1 MTATYDCIATQTL
14 GSNASSVT
22 FSSIPGT
29 YTDLVLIAW
38 TKPYSGS
45 EGALR
50 LRINSDTGSNYSNT
64 VLTSDGSTVSSAN
77 YANGTN
83 IALTTGNSL
92 NNPRQPVYITN
103 IMNYANTTTFKTC
116 LTRTSDGTSASPG
129 GYVDA
134 WVGLWRSTSAITT
147 LTYSTTYFDI
157 GAGSTFTL
165 YGIKAE

>member
-1 MTATYDCIATQTL
+1 MPATYEPIATQTL

-29 YTDLVLIAW
+29 YTDLVVIAW

-50 LRINSDTGSNYSNT
+50 LRFNSDSGNNYSNT
-64 VLTSDGSTVSSAN
+64 YVSGDGTSATSGRNSNAS
-77 YANGTN
+77 N
-83 IALTTGNSL
+83 IAITTGNSL
-92 NNPRQPVYITN
+92 NNPRQPVYITH
-103 IMNYANTTTFKTC
+103 IMNYANTTTYKTA
-116 LTRTSDGTSASPG
+116 LTRTSESSA
-129 GYVDA
+129 YVDA

-147 LTYSTTYFDI
+147 LTYSTTYLDI

-165 YGIKAE
+165 YGILAA